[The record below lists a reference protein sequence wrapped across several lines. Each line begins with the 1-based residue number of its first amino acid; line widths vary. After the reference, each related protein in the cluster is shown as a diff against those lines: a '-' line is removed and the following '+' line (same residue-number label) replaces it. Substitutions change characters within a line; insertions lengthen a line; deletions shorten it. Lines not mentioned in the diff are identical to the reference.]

1 MALGP
6 NPNRVQD
13 RDPETR
19 GGEMGNLGSTRFNL
33 PSWATVLIIAVV
45 AVAALLL
52 MRGR

>member
-1 MALGP
+1 MAQGP
-6 NPNRVQD
+6 DPNRVQD

-33 PSWATVLIIAVV
+33 PSWATVLIIVVVTAVV
-45 AVAALLL
+45 LLL